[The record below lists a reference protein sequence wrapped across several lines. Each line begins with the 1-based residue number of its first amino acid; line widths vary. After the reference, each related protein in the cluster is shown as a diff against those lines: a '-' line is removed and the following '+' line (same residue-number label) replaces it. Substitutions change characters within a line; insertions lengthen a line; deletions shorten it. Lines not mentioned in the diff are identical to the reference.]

1 LQIAAHF
8 IVRKQARVL
17 KNVANAALFR
27 RQADTF
33 FNVVQHSA
41 VEHDAPLL
49 RARQAANGVNQRG
62 FTRAG
67 DAENRRDAAGGKRLA
82 NLQAV
87 GAQRLGKI
95 ELKHDYFPI
104 R

>member
-1 LQIAAHF
+1 M
-8 IVRKQARVL
+8 RKQARVL
-17 KNVANAALFR
+17 KNVTNAALFR

-33 FNVVQHSA
+33 INIVQHSA
-41 VEHDAPLL
+41 VEDDAPLL

-67 DAENRRDAAGGKRLA
+67 DAEHRRNAAGGKRLA
-82 NLQAV
+82 NLQTV
-87 GAQRLGKI
+87 GTQRLGKI
-95 ELKHDYFPI
+95 ELKHVYFPI